1 MRLLAVILLALPSL
15 AEAAAGCSL
24 RNPDE
29 DIRSFFPEV
38 TDYVVHAVSFRNQG
52 ADHTALGR
60 HIHDELDGLYETDD
74 VPYSLYVVRGASG
87 TLGYV
92 FGTNQRGRYSNLQ
105 VIAVTD
111 ADLDLKTVYLQTL
124 RSPAFQSLQS
134 PAFLE
139 ALAQVDLATFPN
151 LASCYRDGDC
161 GKAPVVDPTGGAEA
175 EDYRHIL
182 RALAK
187 LSGLQT
193 LLLHPGSLTPPAARH
208 ARAEWIGNHQ
218 GVEHSRTVAENPR
231 LLPAA
236 EAKLPPDTPVI
247 SWHHAT
253 GIRAYPLSAMEQT
266 PVVLDHVDGQH
277 VAVTWSVPSQQAA
290 LFTIQEKD
298 AFHFSGDLLFGH
310 RVLVDNATGSQWSQ
324 RTGEAVYGS
333 RAGEILPAVTGV
345 EVTRL
350 SELGDGTVWVLAP
363 Q

>member
-1 MRLLAVILLALPSL
+1 MRLLAVFLLAVPSL
-15 AEAAAGCSL
+15 AEAAVGCSL

-29 DIRSFFPEV
+29 DIRSFFPAM

-60 HIHDELDGLYETDD
+60 HIQDELDGLYETDD

-92 FGTNQRGRYSNLQ
+92 FGTNQRGRYSNIQ
-105 VIAVTD
+105 VIAVTS
-111 ADLDLKTVYLQTL
+111 AGLDLQTVYLQTL
-124 RSPAFQSLQS
+124 RSPAFRSLQS
-134 PAFLE
+134 PEFLQE
-139 ALAQVDLATFPN
+139 LARLDLASFPS
-151 LASCYRDGDC
+151 LAPCYRDGDC
-161 GKAPVVDPTGGAEA
+161 KNVSVVDPTGGAEA

-187 LSGLQT
+187 LSGLQA
-193 LLLHPGSLTPPAARH
+193 LLLHPGSLAPPADRH

-218 GVEHSRTVAENPR
+218 GVEHPRTVAENPR
-231 LLPAA
+231 LVPIA
-236 EAKLPPDTPVI
+236 EAALPPDTPLI
-247 SWHHAT
+247 AWRHDT

-266 PVVLDHVDGQH
+266 PVVLDHVNGQR
-277 VAVTWSVPSQQAA
+277 VAVTWSAPSRQAA
-290 LFTIQEKD
+290 VFTIQEKD

-324 RTGEAVYGS
+324 RTGEAVYGP

-345 EVTRL
+345 EVNRL
-350 SELGDGTVWVLAP
+350 SELGAGNVRVFAP